1 MSNTENLNNK
11 DAIDKLK
18 SLVDDIMICLFCT
31 DLKTDDG
38 ATCRPMSAIKVCDQG
53 NIWFFSEKNSHKN
66 KAIAVDRDVQLF
78 FSHPGKSSYLVVNG
92 DAEIILDKA
101 KIEELWSPIAKIWF
115 KEGKNDPNIS
125 VIKVTPSSAY
135 YWDTDGNQMI
145 NFLKI
150 VASVVTG
157 TNLVSGNQGALK
169 V

>member
-18 SLVDDIMICLFCT
+18 SLVDDIIVCLFCT

-38 ATCRPMSAIKVCDQG
+38 AACRPMSAIKVCDQG
-53 NIWFFSEKNSHKN
+53 NIWFFSEKSSDKN
-66 KAIAVDRDVQLF
+66 KAIAADKDVQLF

-92 DAEIILDKA
+92 EAEIILDKA
-101 KIEELWSPIAKIWF
+101 KIEELWLPIAKIWF

-150 VASVVTG
+150 VASVATG
-157 TNLVSGNQGALK
+157 TNLVSGKQGDLTI
-169 V
+169 

>member
-11 DAIDKLK
+11 EAIDKLK
-18 SLVDDIMICLFCT
+18 SLVDDIVVCLFCT

-38 ATCRPMSAIKVCDQG
+38 AACRPMSAIKVCDQG
-53 NIWFFSEKNSHKN
+53 NIWFFSEKRSDKN
-66 KAIAVDRDVQLF
+66 KAIAADKDVQLF

-92 DAEIILDKA
+92 EAEIILDKA

-125 VIKVTPSSAY
+125 VIKVKPSSAY

-157 TNLVSGNQGALK
+157 TNLVTGNQGALK